1 MILIDANIF
10 FYAAG
15 DDEQHKG
22 PSVEFLRAVAEDAL
36 DAAVDARILEEIL
49 QRYRRLEMPAAGR
62 RVCALVQRIV
72 PTVLPISIDT
82 LGEANRILEA
92 QPKVATRNA
101 LHAAVA
107 RLEKAEAF
115 VSFDDEFDSIV
126 GVRRQTPREA
136 LAQLRRRSF
145 KTSAS

>member
-49 QRYRRLEMPAAGR
+49 QRYRRLEMPAEGR
-62 RVCALVQRIV
+62 RICTLVQRSV
-72 PTVLPISIDT
+72 PTVLESVAHNGRRGPLPVP
-82 LGEANRILEA
+82 LGYKI
-92 QPKVATRNA
+92 
-101 LHAAVA
+101 A
-107 RLEKAEAF
+107 RPE
-115 VSFDDEFDSIV
+115 
-126 GVRRQTPREA
+126 GRG
-136 LAQLRRRSF
+136 
-145 KTSAS
+145 